1 MSTPEAVQAML
12 SGGAGVPA
20 GRFRPTTYVT
30 LWS

>member
-1 MSTPEAVQAML
+1 VHAML